1 MTITPIENEKM
12 LTLFTNMGEFYPHNK
27 MLDLASSTSSRMPSP
42 QSAQFSFRSS
52 SGSGDRRKAA
62 RTSTIGYIAP
72 KFDGKKAQM
81 AEG

>member
-1 MTITPIENEKM
+1 METEKM

-27 MLDLASSTSSRMPSP
+27 MLDLGSRTSSGMPSP

-52 SGSGDRRKAA
+52 SGSGDRKRAA

-72 KFDGKKAQM
+72 EFVGKKAQM
-81 AEG
+81 VEGQYL